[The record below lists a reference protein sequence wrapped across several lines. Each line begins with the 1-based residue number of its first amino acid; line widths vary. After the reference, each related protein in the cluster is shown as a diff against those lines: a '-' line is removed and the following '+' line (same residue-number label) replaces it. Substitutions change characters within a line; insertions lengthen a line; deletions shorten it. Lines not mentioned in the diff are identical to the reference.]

1 MNALG
6 FALLVMGAVLM
17 VAEAHLPGGVL
28 GVAGAIALI
37 AGGVI
42 VIAALGG
49 GAVLAVPVGAG
60 LGCAAG
66 AWALVATRTGA
77 SAQRQRVRSGRE
89 ALQGRIGIVRRWSE
103 PAGQVFVDGALWRAR
118 HAPLEADEG
127 ALAEGDPVVVDS
139 VSGLTLTVHR
149 ADEWELSA

>member
-49 GAVLAVPVGAG
+49 GAMLAVPVGVG
-60 LGCAAG
+60 LGGAAG
-66 AWALVATRTGA
+66 AWAVLAARKAA
-77 SAQRQRVRSGRE
+77 SAPSGSSSARKWP
-89 ALQGRIGIVRRWSE
+89 ALTFASAISGAKVRRHTCGGVSVAR
-103 PAGQVFVDGALWRAR
+103 PRAR
-118 HAPLEADEG
+118 
-127 ALAEGDPVVVDS
+127 
-139 VSGLTLTVHR
+139 
-149 ADEWELSA
+149 